1 MLAAA
6 LAPLLAAIALAAFP
20 LAPASAARRT
30 ANPKLW
36 ATVNVCDPAGRPGAV
51 GVRVSI
57 PGERRSPHQWARIR
71 VQFFDAAA
79 RRWKLVRIGG
89 DSGWAR
95 LGGGSGLVQGGTTF
109 TFAVPARGQRLLLRG
124 LVDVQ
129 WRRGTRI
136 VDRARLRTTAGHADP
151 SDPALGVSRA
161 RCAIRR

>member
-1 MLAAA
+1 
-6 LAPLLAAIALAAFP
+6 
-20 LAPASAARRT
+20 
-30 ANPKLW
+30 
-36 ATVNVCDPAGRPGAV
+36 
-51 GVRVSI
+51 
-57 PGERRSPHQWARIR
+57 
-71 VQFFDAAA
+71 VQFFDASA

-109 TFAVPARGQRLLLRG
+109 TFAPPAPGQRLLLRG

-136 VDRARLRTTAGHADP
+136 VDRDRLRTSAGHADRR
-151 SDPALGVSRA
+151 DPALSVSRA